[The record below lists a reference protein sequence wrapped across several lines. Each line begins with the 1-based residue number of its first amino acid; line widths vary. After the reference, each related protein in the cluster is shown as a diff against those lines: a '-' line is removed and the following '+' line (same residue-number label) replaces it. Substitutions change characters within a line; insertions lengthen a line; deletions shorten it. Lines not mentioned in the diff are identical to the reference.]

1 MLDTKLTDLGFSD
14 GRGCIYDTDFIVSH
28 WVHVLR
34 LARHDVLFAHVELY
48 TTIFLHILVQLSLLV
63 CCGQQGRVA
72 VRILRGCICRRIGF
86 FWLILNE
93 LINLLLQVHLNTF
106 KIWMSQCLICRNS
119 FSGLLLEHHSK
130 QIKCILTML
139 LILFA
144 AEVDVGRPI
153 LR

>member
-1 MLDTKLTDLGFSD
+1 MLDTELTDLGFSD

-28 WVHVLR
+28 WVDVLR
-34 LARHDVLFAHVELY
+34 LASHDVLFAHVELH
-48 TTIFLHILVQLSLLV
+48 TTIFLHILVQLPLLV

-72 VRILRGCICRRIGF
+72 VRILRSCICRIGF

-93 LINLLLQVHLNTF
+93 LIDFLLQVHLNTF

-130 QIKCILTML
+130 QIKYILAML
-139 LILFA
+139 LVLFA
-144 AEVDVGRPI
+144 AEVNVGRSI